1 LGGDTD
7 TIASMTGAMAGA
19 FYGHEKFSRLLLSHC
34 EQADRFEELA
44 DALLDVAT
52 SNT

>member
-1 LGGDTD
+1 
-7 TIASMTGAMAGA
+7 MTGAIAGA

-44 DALLDVAT
+44 DALLKVAT
-52 SNT
+52 SKT

>member
-7 TIASMTGAMAGA
+7 TIASMTGAIAGA
-19 FYGHEKFSRLLLSHC
+19 LYGHEKFSRLLLSHC

-44 DALLDVAT
+44 DELLGVAT
-52 SNT
+52 SKS